1 MDATLWNE
9 LNDKQSETSQKPLIS
24 YEAIQKAARI
34 IKYVYKFYFPIHGLE
49 AEGIFIYYPT
59 LTFVESIIYQAD
71 LIMEMGQNAKISCIP
86 NETDTSGLKMLK
98 DSLLS
103 LLKQLDLYDAVI
115 EQELAKGEEFIKLE
129 NEIIIR
135 GFKKHS
141 DIMRVAEL
149 RSSDVRLLHLILFRM
164 LNKKYD
170 EQLLSLLWPV
180 EVIADIED
188 DFKCYINDVN
198 EGVYNTYRMFV
209 KLYKENAPEYIKRE
223 LNYYENLFYERIATF
238 PLAKRELLM
247 TLYTQFRETF
257 FVQIPQPIIE

>member
-1 MDATLWNE
+1 MHTAIT
-9 LNDKQSETSQKPLIS
+9 TSQIPLIS
-24 YEAIQKAARI
+24 YEAIQKASRI

-49 AEGIFIYYPT
+49 AEDIFIYFPT
-59 LTFVESIIYQAD
+59 LTSVESIIYQAD
-71 LIMEMGQNAKISCIP
+71 LIMEMGQNENLSYIP
-86 NETDTSGLKMLK
+86 QETDTSGLKMLK

-103 LLKQLDLYDAVI
+103 FLKQLDLYDSEI

-135 GFKKHS
+135 GFNKHS

-164 LNKKYD
+164 LKKNYD

-188 DFKCYINDVN
+188 DFNSYINDVN
-198 EGVYNTYRMFV
+198 EGAYNTYRMFV

-223 LNYYENLFYERIATF
+223 LNYYETLFHKRLATF
-238 PLAKRELLM
+238 PIAKRENFM
-247 TLYTQFRETF
+247 VLYTQFREIF
-257 FVQIPQPIIE
+257 FVQIPQPILE